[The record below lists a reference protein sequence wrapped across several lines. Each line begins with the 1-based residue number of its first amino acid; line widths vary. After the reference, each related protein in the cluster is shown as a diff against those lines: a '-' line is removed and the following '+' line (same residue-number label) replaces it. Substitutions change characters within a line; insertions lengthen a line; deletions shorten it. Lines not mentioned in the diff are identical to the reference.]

1 MTYVNTEKL
10 YCVEVARFLMLKVEF
25 TTVVH
30 PALSVFGWTSTQKA
44 DGLVYDSIWLK
55 SRYMI
60 LAVRFD
66 KMGLSVVQGGFLG
79 TKNKKK

>member
-44 DGLVYDSIWLK
+44 DGLVYDSI
-55 SRYMI
+55 
-60 LAVRFD
+60 
-66 KMGLSVVQGGFLG
+66 
-79 TKNKKK
+79 